1 LKTRKPHVA
10 GQFYAGTEEELKLQ
24 ITSCFTHPFGPG
36 SSPKVTGTGSKRK
49 IVGIVSPHAGYAYSG
64 PVAAHGYGRLARDGI
79 PEVFIILGP
88 NHSGRGSGVSI
99 QTEGAWETPLGQIEI
114 ESDLARK
121 IQKGC
126 EIIDVDDTA
135 HSIEHSIEVQVP
147 FIQYISQGKARF
159 IPICLWMQD
168 LETSREIAKSIVD
181 QTSGTDFTI
190 IASSDLTHHERR
202 LADREEHQM
211 LKRIEEDDK
220 RAIDAI
226 TSLDDSKLNEL
237 GETQKVTMCGYG
249 PITTL
254 IAVAKL
260 LGSVRA
266 EFLAYKTSYDI
277 TQDSS
282 YVVGYSSILFL
293 RD

>member
-1 LKTRKPHVA
+1 MKTRKPHVA

-24 ITSCFTHPFGPG
+24 IASCFSHPFGPG
-36 SSPKVTGTGSKRK
+36 SSPKVAGTGSRK
-49 IVGIVSPHAGYAYSG
+49 IIGIVSPHAGYTYSG
-64 PVAAHGYGRLARDGI
+64 PVAAHGYSRLANDGI
-79 PEVFIILGP
+79 PQVFIILGP

-99 QTEGAWETPLGQIEI
+99 ETEGAWETPLGQAEI
-114 ESDLARK
+114 DSNLARR

-126 EIIDVDDTA
+126 EIIDVDEAA
-135 HSIEHSIEVQVP
+135 HKTEHSIEVQIP
-147 FIQYISQGKARF
+147 FIQYISQGKTRF

-168 LETSREIAKSIVD
+168 LETSREIAKSIID
-181 QTSGTDFTI
+181 QTSGTDFAI
-190 IASSDLTHHERR
+190 IASSDFTHHERR
-202 LADREEHQM
+202 LTEQEEHQM
-211 LKRIEEDDK
+211 LKRIEEADK

-237 GETQKVTMCGYG
+237 GETQEVTMCGYG

-266 EFLAYKTSYDI
+266 EFLAHKTSYDI